1 PVVVMPDT
9 PESPHPNTPQ
19 SLQPNTPSAVVTG
32 ANSGIG
38 RATAIT
44 LAKAGYHIYAT
55 VRGLAKADKLLAKA
69 TTEGV
74 NDLITLIEM
83 DVADS
88 ASVNRGFA
96 EIFTST
102 DHVDV
107 LVNNAGVGGNAV
119 TEECPIETYNEVFNI
134 NHNGSVRCIQA
145 VLPGMRARRS
155 GTIVNVSSVVGKI
168 TAIAQSPYY
177 VSKWAVEG
185 MSEGLAQE
193 LAPFGIRVAII
204 EPGVTRSSIFAK
216 NIDAPNQSGA
226 YDAHYR
232 RLFAFYAEGIAKATP
247 AEEAAATILEAITT
261 HEPRLRWR
269 CSWGADELIRARE
282 SMTDEEW
289 VALGQH
295 DDDNAYYDEFEQR
308 FGLDIR
314 PKG

>member
-1 PVVVMPDT
+1 MPDT

-216 NIDAPNQSGA
+216 NI
-226 YDAHYR
+226 
-232 RLFAFYAEGIAKATP
+232 
-247 AEEAAATILEAITT
+247 
-261 HEPRLRWR
+261 
-269 CSWGADELIRARE
+269 
-282 SMTDEEW
+282 
-289 VALGQH
+289 
-295 DDDNAYYDEFEQR
+295 
-308 FGLDIR
+308 
-314 PKG
+314 

>member
-1 PVVVMPDT
+1 
-9 PESPHPNTPQ
+9 
-19 SLQPNTPSAVVTG
+19 
-32 ANSGIG
+32 
-38 RATAIT
+38 
-44 LAKAGYHIYAT
+44 
-55 VRGLAKADKLLAKA
+55 
-69 TTEGV
+69 
-74 NDLITLIEM
+74 
-83 DVADS
+83 
-88 ASVNRGFA
+88 
-96 EIFTST
+96 
-102 DHVDV
+102 
-107 LVNNAGVGGNAV
+107 
-119 TEECPIETYNEVFNI
+119 
-134 NHNGSVRCIQA
+134 
-145 VLPGMRARRS
+145 MRARRS

-314 PKG
+314 PIRDSK

>member
-1 PVVVMPDT
+1 M
-9 PESPHPNTPQ
+9 SNTAPI
-19 SLQPNTPSAVVTG
+19 AVVTG

-38 RATAIT
+38 RATAIH
-44 LAKAGYHIYAT
+44 LASHGYRVWGTARDLGRATKAMQM
-55 VRGLAKADKLLAKA
+55 ADDA
-69 TTEGV
+69 GV
-74 NDLITLIEM
+74 NLQWVELDI
-83 DVADS
+83 ADDD
-88 ASVNRGFA
+88 SVRAGFA
-96 EIFTST
+96 RILEAE
-102 DHVDV
+102 DRVDA

-119 TEECPIETYNEVFNI
+119 VEECPPSLFLEVMNV
-134 NHNGSVRCIQA
+134 NLCGAARCAQA
-145 VLPGMRARRS
+145 VLPGMRERRA

-261 HEPRLRWR
+261 SEPRLRWR

-295 DDDNAYYDEFEQR
+295 DDDNAYYDEFAQR

>member
-1 PVVVMPDT
+1 MKDAYSGPVNPK
-9 PESPHPNTPQ
+9 SPC
-19 SLQPNTPSAVVTG
+19 AVVTG

-38 RATAIT
+38 RATT
-44 LAKAGYHIYAT
+44 LAMAKAGYHIYAT
-55 VRGLAKADKLLAKA
+55 VRSLAKADKLLAKA
-69 TTEGV
+69 ESDGV
-74 NDLITLIEM
+74 RASITLIEM

-88 ASVNRGFA
+88 ASVTRGFA
-96 EIFTST
+96 QIFSST

-119 TEECPIETYNEVFNI
+119 TEECPIDTYNEVFNI

-193 LAPFGIRVAII
+193 LAPFGIRVVII

-247 AEEAAATILEAITT
+247 AEDAAATILESITT
-261 HEPRLRWR
+261 DEPRLRWR
-269 CSWGADELIRARE
+269 CSWGADELISARE
-282 SMTDEEW
+282 AMSDEEW
-289 VALGQH
+289 VALGKH
-295 DDDNAYYDEFEQR
+295 HDDNAYYEEFEER

>member
-1 PVVVMPDT
+1 MPDA
-9 PESPHPNTPQ
+9 PV
-19 SLQPNTPSAVVTG
+19 AVVTG

-38 RATAIT
+38 RATAI
-44 LAKAGYHIYAT
+44 AFAQAGYRVFGT

-69 TTEGV
+69 RGSGV
-74 NDLITLIEM
+74 ADLITLVEM

-88 ASVNRGFA
+88 ASVTRGFA
-96 EIFTST
+96 EIFAVT
-102 DHVDV
+102 DRVDV

-119 TEECPIETYNEVFNI
+119 TEECPIDTYNTVFNI
-134 NHNGSVRCIQA
+134 NHNGLVRCIQA

-155 GTIVNVSSVVGKI
+155 GAIVNVSSVVGKI

-204 EPGVTRSSIFAK
+204 EPGVTRSSIFGK
-216 NIDAPNQSGA
+216 NIDAPNQTGA

-247 AEEAAATILEAITT
+247 AEAAAATILEAATT
-261 HEPRLRWR
+261 ETPRLRWT
-269 CSWGADELIRARE
+269 CSWGARELIAARAQ
-282 SMTDEEW
+282 MTDEEW
-289 VALGQH
+289 VALGAH
-295 DDDNAYYDEFEQR
+295 LDDETYYAEFEAR

-314 PKG
+314 PKT

>member
-1 PVVVMPDT
+1 VNPDT
-9 PESPHPNTPQ
+9 STPANSQ
-19 SLQPNTPSAVVTG
+19 ARIAVVTG

-38 RATAIT
+38 RATTLT

-55 VRGLAKADKLLAKA
+55 VRGLGKADKLLTKA
-69 TTEGV
+69 GSEGLS
-74 NDLITLIEM
+74 DHITLIEM

-88 ASVNRGFA
+88 ASVARGFA
-96 EIFTST
+96 EIFSHT

-145 VLPGMRARRS
+145 VLPSMRARRS

-193 LAPFGIRVAII
+193 LAPFGIRVVII

-247 AEEAAATILEAITT
+247 AEDAAATILESITT
-261 HEPRLRWR
+261 NQPRLRWR
-269 CSWGADELIRARE
+269 CSWGADELIVARE
-282 SMTDEEW
+282 AMTDEEW
-289 VALGQH
+289 VALGRH
-295 DDDNAYYDEFEQR
+295 DDDNAYYDEFETR

-314 PKG
+314 PK